1 MKQIIRHLGLLIALF
16 AFGCE
21 DDADNATNPNTE
33 RFEQQ
38 QQTID
43 QYLTDQGIATQE
55 NEAGIHYRVLTAN
68 SSGATPQPGNVVNLY
83 YRIEQLDGQLIDVLE
98 DSSGMLPVT
107 YTFRYTSTTGGF
119 HLTVPVSLDEVVG
132 LMKEGEEYEFY
143 LPSDW
148 AYLNYSLA
156 NRIDANAIVRARV
169 SLAEVLSP
177 AEQRQVEDERIQS
190 YLTENNLTDPDSLA
204 SGVYYVQTEAG
215 DDTTIV
221 AGDRVQLRYTG
232 TLLDGSVFDS
242 NVDQDRD
249 PLEFTVGQ
257 GSLIEGF
264 LQGVQQMSEGEKG
277 TVVIPSHAAYGQ
289 GVMAIPYEMISLLI
303 ENSPFLRIPPYSP
316 LRFDIEILSVD

>member
-21 DDADNATNPNTE
+21 DDADNAANPNTE